1 MIGEKIKNL
10 RLKQG
15 YSMTRLAE
23 EAHISK
29 SYLCHLERGLNSN
42 PSLKMLEKIA
52 VSLHTTIDYL
62 IEPKL
67 NTNKSSPKTPLTKE
81 WLQLIEQ
88 AIHDGMTKEDFIEF
102 QCYLKFR
109 KKTNTSIT

>member
-23 EAHISK
+23 KAHISK
-29 SYLCHLERGLNSN
+29 SYLCHLEKGLNNN

-52 VSLHTTIDYL
+52 FSLHTTIDHL
-62 IEPKL
+62 LEPTIGLEAAPLNPKL
-67 NTNKSSPKTPLTKE
+67 DME
-81 WLQLIEQ
+81 WIQLIEQ
-88 AIHDGMTKEDFIEF
+88 AIQDGMTREDFIEF

-109 KKTNTSIT
+109 KTI

>member
-29 SYLCHLERGLNSN
+29 SYLCHLEKGLNSN
-42 PSLKMLEKIA
+42 PSLKMLDKIA
-52 VSLHTTIDYL
+52 SSLHTTIDYL
-62 IEPKL
+62 IDPEISIE
-67 NTNKSSPKTPLTKE
+67 TVPLKPDVDKE

-88 AIHDGMTKEDFIEF
+88 AIQDGMTREDFIEF

-109 KKTNTSIT
+109 KKN

>member
-29 SYLCHLERGLNSN
+29 SYLCHLEKNLNSN
-42 PSLKMLEKIA
+42 PSLKMLDKIA
-52 VSLHTTIDYL
+52 SSLHATIDYFIDPEVS
-62 IEPKL
+62 IETVPLKPNL
-67 NTNKSSPKTPLTKE
+67 NNE

-88 AIHDGMTKEDFIEF
+88 AAQDGMT
-102 QCYLKFR
+102 
-109 KKTNTSIT
+109 